1 MRKKKEQLFEIFRKY
16 IKYQKSKAK
25 AGLYDMDDDIRTY
38 KMIYALAE
46 LFPVDDNYF
55 RDEPKVEL
63 FLKELWYLYFYFK
76 ESIDGNK
83 VKYSNIVAKYC

>member
-16 IKYQKSKAK
+16 IKYKKSKAK

-46 LFPVDDNYF
+46 LFPVDDNYY
-55 RDEPKVEL
+55 RNEPKVEQYM
-63 FLKELWYLYFYFK
+63 KELWYLYYFFK

>member
-25 AGLYDMDDDIRTY
+25 AGLYDIDDDIRTY